1 MYEDQTYEVIL
12 ERMLARVNEKFD
24 KREGAVIF
32 DTHSPTAIEF
42 QILYIELDT
51 ILREAYGDTAS
62 REFLI
67 LRCKERGITPDPA
80 TNAILRGVF
89 TPSNIDVIGKR
100 FNIGTMNYVVLREAT
115 DGEGGYEVQCETP
128 GIIGNQYLGQMIPIE
143 YIDGLETAT
152 LTEILIPGED
162 EEDTEVLR
170 DRYFASF
177 EEKAFGGN
185 RADYINKTNAI
196 PGVGS
201 TKVTRVWNGDISPAS
216 MIPNEAV
223 QAWYKTGLSSL
234 PAAVQSW
241 ITAVYTAAKGLK
253 LTTGGTVLI
262 TILNSNFDVANET
275 LLNLVKETLDPDE
288 YTGEGYGLAPIGHVV
303 NVVSAEA
310 VEITVK
316 TTITFDVGY
325 SWSNLQTSI
334 DEVIKNYLLELR
346 KTWADEDHLIVRI
359 SQIETRL
366 LGIKGIVDITGTTIN
381 GAAGNLTL
389 GKYEVPVYEGASG

>member
-1 MYEDQTYEVIL
+1 MYDVTYNEIL
-12 ERMLARVNEKFD
+12 ERMLARVNDKFD
-24 KREGAVIF
+24 KREGSVIF
-32 DTHSPTAIEF
+32 DTHSPTAIEL
-42 QILYIELDT
+42 QLLYIELNT
-51 ILREAYGDTAS
+51 LISEAYGDTAS

-89 TPSNIDVIGKR
+89 TPENIDVIGKR

-115 DGEGGYEVQCETP
+115 DGKGGYEVQCETP

-223 QAWYKTGLSSL
+223 QAW
-234 PAAVQSW
+234 
-241 ITAVYTAAKGLK
+241 
-253 LTTGGTVLI
+253 
-262 TILNSNFDVANET
+262 
-275 LLNLVKETLDPDE
+275 
-288 YTGEGYGLAPIGHVV
+288 
-303 NVVSAEA
+303 
-310 VEITVK
+310 
-316 TTITFDVGY
+316 
-325 SWSNLQTSI
+325 
-334 DEVIKNYLLELR
+334 
-346 KTWADEDHLIVRI
+346 
-359 SQIETRL
+359 
-366 LGIKGIVDITGTTIN
+366 
-381 GAAGNLTL
+381 
-389 GKYEVPVYEGASG
+389 